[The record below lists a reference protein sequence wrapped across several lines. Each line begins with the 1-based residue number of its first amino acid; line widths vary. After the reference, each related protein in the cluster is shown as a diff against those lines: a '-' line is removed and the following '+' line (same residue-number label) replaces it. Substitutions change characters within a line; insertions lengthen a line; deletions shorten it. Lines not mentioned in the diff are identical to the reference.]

1 MAGTITSNGAD
12 APNGGE
18 SLNLPGWARPII
30 VVGMMVAVMWAVEI
44 VDLVPR
50 TNFDSWGIQPREVR
64 GVVGVVTMPF
74 LHEVFGHLIS
84 NTIPFLILGSMI
96 AVGGVARYFTVSAV
110 ITVVAGI
117 GVWLLGPDGTVHIG
131 ASALVFGYLTYLLSR
146 GFYERRISNIA
157 VGLVVLFVY
166 GGVLWGVLPRPGIS
180 WQGHLFGALGGVLA
194 ARVVHNDAVTSR
206 KVAAT

>member
-1 MAGTITSNGAD
+1 
-12 APNGGE
+12 
-18 SLNLPGWARPII
+18 
-30 VVGMMVAVMWAVEI
+30 
-44 VDLVPR
+44 
-50 TNFDSWGIQPREVR
+50 
-64 GVVGVVTMPF
+64 
-74 LHEVFGHLIS
+74 
-84 NTIPFLILGSMI
+84 MI

-180 WQGHLFGALGGVLA
+180 WLGHLFGALGGVLA

>member
-64 GVVGVVTMPF
+64 GVVGIVTMPF
-74 LHEVFGHLIS
+74 LHDGFGHLIS

-146 GFYERRISNIA
+146 GVYERRISNIA